1 MAKINYHHVNCA
13 CNVVTALNGLSNL
26 WDRWG
31 YKITGQVQKIKAK
44 REQKKQEARVERIF
58 EQANVCK
65 N

>member
-13 CNVVTALNGLSNL
+13 CNVVTALNSLSNL

-31 YKITGQVQKIKAK
+31 HKVTNQVDKIKSK
-44 REQKKQEARVERIF
+44 RAQKRQEKRVEHIF
-58 EQANVCK
+58 EQADVRK

>member
-13 CNVVTALNGLSNL
+13 CNVVTALSSLSNL

-31 YKITGQVQKIKAK
+31 HKVTDQVQKVKA
-44 REQKKQEARVERIF
+44 RRNQKAQEKRVERIF
-58 EQANVCK
+58 EQAGTRK